1 MTTTDARADATRT
14 LFRLPEPRE
23 RDLDEMTSYRYV
35 YGPGAPINLLT
46 HFGNP
51 ESTLVGADM
60 WMTASPG
67 SRPLLQPDLIIA
79 FDIDVEQYYEQNGYV
94 ISDQGKP
101 PDFVLEV
108 ASPSTAERD
117 TGYKR
122 IEYARMGVTEY
133 WRFDHTGE
141 DHGTRLAGD
150 RLVGA
155 SYQPI
160 AIVEVAPDIL
170 EGRSDTLNLI
180 LRWNHGQMLWID
192 PVTQVPI
199 PGLESER
206 AARIEA
212 ELQAERAEQ
221 QARRAQMQADRAEAR
236 ARELEAE
243 LRRLQQRPD

>member
-1 MTTTDARADATRT
+1 MTTTDARAIATGT
-14 LFRLPEPRE
+14 LFRLPEPPE
-23 RDLDEMTSYRYV
+23 RDLDEMTSGRYV

-46 HFGNP
+46 HFGHP

-67 SRPLLQPDLIIA
+67 SRPLLQPDLLIA
-79 FDIDVEQYYEQNGYV
+79 FEVDVEQYYEQNGYV

-122 IEYARMGVTEY
+122 VEYAAMGVSEY
-133 WRFDHTGE
+133 WCFDHTGE
-141 DHGTRLAGD
+141 DHGAQLSGD
-150 RLVGA
+150 RLVGDT
-155 SYQPI
+155 YEPLP
-160 AIVEVAPDIL
+160 IVEVAPNLL
-170 EGRSDTLNLI
+170 EGYSQAINLT
-180 LRWNHGQMLWID
+180 LRWEDGELLWID
-192 PVTQVPI
+192 PTTKRPI

-212 ELQAERAEQ
+212 EEQVQRAELT
-221 QARRAQMQADRAEAR
+221 ARRAEAR
-236 ARELEAE
+236 VEELEAE
-243 LRRLQQRPD
+243 LRRLRERRD